1 MFYNTCEWYG
11 YMPIIQV
18 LTYLVKY
25 KLQKE
30 NYIKYT
36 EIKRKINTHN
46 IDGNNIGIKNN
57 ERSIE
62 MS

>member
-1 MFYNTCEWYG
+1 
-11 YMPIIQV
+11 MPIIQV

-46 IDGNNIGIKNN
+46 IDGNNIGNRNN
-57 ERSIE
+57 E
-62 MS
+62 